1 MGRPAGV
8 AAVSAERSSASGFR
22 SRLRGPARAGPQS
35 ADGSAGLALRE
46 DRPAKVGPPLHRDG
60 QVVERPPVGA
70 PSSGGLRAPA
80 AWRQQLGAGGVGKII
95 VLVGLMGWLYADHLV
110 RLFRYWQRPDWSHG
124 FLIPL
129 FSLYLVHARRSELF
143 AAKGSGSA
151 WGLVLMLGSIGAY
164 AAAIRMKIEYPQP
177 MTIVTMIAGLVLLL
191 RGWRTLWLT
200 WFPIAFLVLAMPPP
214 ERLYRAFTQ
223 PLQQMAATLATAILN
238 VLPGADVEHA
248 GINIAFFMADGTT
261 GSFTVAGA
269 CSGMRSL
276 MAFVALGLAMA
287 YFTPRPVWHRIAM
300 AAVVVPV
307 ALFCNVVRVVA
318 TGAFQM
324 YGRSDLSTG
333 TPHTLL
339 GLLLFGLGFVIYM
352 GVLWVLD
359 HAVIEEP
366 ERGDDEDGTT
376 ARGTS

>member
-1 MGRPAGV
+1 M
-8 AAVSAERSSASGFR
+8 
-22 SRLRGPARAGPQS
+22 
-35 ADGSAGLALRE
+35 LARE
-46 DRPAKVGPPLHRDG
+46 DCPAKVSPPLQTG
-60 QVVERPPVGA
+60 VPSIERPSPGVGPSAGSGA
-70 PSSGGLRAPA
+70 PPRW
-80 AWRQQLGAGGVGKII
+80 WRQLGASGVARIL

-124 FLIPL
+124 YLIPV
-129 FSLYLVHARRSELF
+129 FSLYLVHAKRAELF
-143 AAKGSGSA
+143 AAKGRGSVL
-151 WGLVLMLGSIGAY
+151 GLVLMLGSIGMY
-164 AAAIRMKIEYPQP
+164 AVAIRMKIEYPQP
-177 MTIVTMIAGLVLLL
+177 LTIVTMLAGLVLLL

-223 PLQQMAATLATAILN
+223 PLQQLAATLATAVLN
-238 VLPGADVEHA
+238 VFPGADVEHA
-248 GINIAFFMADGTT
+248 GINISFFMTDGTT

-300 AAVVVPV
+300 AVVVVPV
-307 ALFCNVVRVVA
+307 ALFCNVVRVVV
-318 TGAFQM
+318 TGALQM

-339 GLLLFGLGFVIYM
+339 GLLLFGLGFLIYM

-359 HAVIEEP
+359 HAVVEEADGP
-366 ERGDDEDGTT
+366 DEEDGAS
-376 ARGTS
+376 ARGAS